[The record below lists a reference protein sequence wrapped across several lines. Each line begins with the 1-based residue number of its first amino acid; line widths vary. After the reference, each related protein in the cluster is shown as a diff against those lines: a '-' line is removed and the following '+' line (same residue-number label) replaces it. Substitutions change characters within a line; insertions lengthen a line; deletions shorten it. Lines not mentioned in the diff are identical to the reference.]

1 MKWENPESL
10 SSATTEEESENYE
23 EKKERLLSRLP
34 IELQERWEE
43 ASLEEI
49 ENIIQKREGLGY
61 KKRTGFHVSPVDL
74 PIGSD
79 LKPSAISE
87 GKVFYTDNIEHLYG
101 KHAGGIL
108 YIIEGTE
115 VDELVDKRL
124 GWYRTR
130 GTAKIV
136 DKIKIT
142 PETMESLG
150 AGFAQVEYH

>member
-1 MKWENPESL
+1 MEWKNTEFF
-10 SSATTEEESENYE
+10 SSASVEEESENYD
-23 EKKERLLSRLP
+23 EKRERLLSRLP
-34 IELQERWEE
+34 VELQERWED
-43 ASLEEI
+43 ASLEDI
-49 ENIIQKREGLGY
+49 ENVINKREGLGY

-79 LKPSAISE
+79 LKPSALSE
-87 GKVFYTDNIEHLYG
+87 GKVFYTDNVQHLYG

-115 VDELVDKRL
+115 VDELVDEKL

-150 AGFAQVEYH
+150 ARFAEVEY